1 MSGTTLQG
9 ARYFPSTDQKA
20 VPNQTRNAKSTSE
33 KPFPKTPMAGP
44 SSNRKKGATF
54 GEALISTPM
63 RTKSGMIPQA
73 FTSLANITVSGI
85 VAPVTTLTRSCT
97 SMEMGIL
104 GWQF

>member
-33 KPFPKTPMAGP
+33 KPFPKIPMAGP
-44 SSNRKKGATF
+44 SSNRKKGATL

-73 FTSLANITVSGI
+73 FTTLENIRVSGN
-85 VAPVTTLTRSCT
+85 VPTVNTQTR
-97 SMEMGIL
+97 
-104 GWQF
+104 